1 MRPGLFWM
9 LPVLS
14 SSRPAASVAVR
25 TGTARDEPLV
35 TLVHTPHKTHDSSIG
50 TGDGVFDVRVGWR
63 SSFPSSRQGWRIWEK
78 MTTSVQWNDFLCE
91 KVIQQD
97 LVWERT
103 RTNEL
108 PLMDAVPN
116 DHVRHR
122 HMALESQ
129 FNLCTLCWYL
139 LRTQQQYNT
148 PYYLFG
154 IVDRYTGMLPG
165 TATVVVARIR

>member
-1 MRPGLFWM
+1 
-9 LPVLS
+9 
-14 SSRPAASVAVR
+14 
-25 TGTARDEPLV
+25 
-35 TLVHTPHKTHDSSIG
+35 
-50 TGDGVFDVRVGWR
+50 
-63 SSFPSSRQGWRIWEK
+63 

-129 FNLCTLCWYL
+129 FNLCTLC
-139 LRTQQQYNT
+139 
-148 PYYLFG
+148 
-154 IVDRYTGMLPG
+154 
-165 TATVVVARIR
+165 